1 MVVSDGGGGQVML
14 PTIDIDDT
22 IFLIC
27 MFGGYLTMVHTGVDI
42 VFARAYLLFCFAFWL
57 LCCEDNGRKD

>member
-1 MVVSDGGGGQVML
+1 ML

-42 VFARAYLLFCFAFWL
+42 VIARAYLLFCFTFWL

>member
-1 MVVSDGGGGQVML
+1 ML

-27 MFGGYLTMVHTGVDI
+27 MFGGYLTMIHTGVDI
-42 VFARAYLLFCFAFWL
+42 VFARAYLLFCFTFWL